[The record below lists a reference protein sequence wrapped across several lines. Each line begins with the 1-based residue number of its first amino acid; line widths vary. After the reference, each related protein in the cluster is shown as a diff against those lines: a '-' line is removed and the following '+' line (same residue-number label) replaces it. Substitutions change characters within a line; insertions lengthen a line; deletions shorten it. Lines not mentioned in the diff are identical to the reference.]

1 MSVYFPDG
9 TACHTRFVTLSGAF
23 VTPAAVRPN
32 PPTERPAAGLP
43 LNRSLES
50 IYLSHR
56 QALFSLA
63 LLTTGCAAM
72 AEDAIHEA
80 FVRLCRSK
88 DLPGDLTN
96 QQSSLNQP
104 PDSADLVSYI
114 FTAVRNAAIDAGR
127 RQQTQQKLAQSIFQ
141 MQSAK
146 STDGDSEREDR
157 AELLRSAVEA
167 LEQPSRE
174 VVIMKV
180 YGGLTFEQIGQV
192 LEIPG
197 STAATRY
204 RRALSHIE
212 DSIRKHT

>member
-1 MSVYFPDG
+1 M
-9 TACHTRFVTLSGAF
+9 
-23 VTPAAVRPN
+23 
-32 PPTERPAAGLP
+32 
-43 LNRSLES
+43 NRSLES

-63 LLTTGCAAM
+63 LSTTGCAAM

-80 FVRLCRSK
+80 FIRLCRLK
-88 DLPGDLTN
+88 DLPGDLKN
-96 QQSSLNQP
+96 QQSSPDQ
-104 PDSADLVSYI
+104 PDSTDLVSYI

-127 RQQTQQKLAQSIFQ
+127 RQQTQRKLAQSIFQ
-141 MQSAK
+141 MRSAK
-146 STDGDSEREDR
+146 STDGDSEKEDR

-174 VVIMKV
+174 VVIMKI

-212 DSIRKHT
+212 DSLRKHT

>member
-1 MSVYFPDG
+1 M
-9 TACHTRFVTLSGAF
+9 
-23 VTPAAVRPN
+23 
-32 PPTERPAAGLP
+32 
-43 LNRSLES
+43 NRSLES
-50 IYLSHR
+50 IYLRHR

-63 LLTTGCAAM
+63 LSTTGCAAM

-88 DLPGDLTN
+88 DFPGDQKGHPSSPG
-96 QQSSLNQP
+96 QQ
-104 PDSADLVSYI
+104 PDSTDLVSYV
-114 FTAVRNAAIDAGR
+114 FAAVRNAAIDAGR
-127 RQQTQQKLAQSIFQ
+127 RQQTQRKLAESIFQ

-174 VVIMKV
+174 VVILKV

-204 RRALSHIE
+204 RRALSQIE
-212 DSIRKHT
+212 DALRKHT

>member
-1 MSVYFPDG
+1 M
-9 TACHTRFVTLSGAF
+9 
-23 VTPAAVRPN
+23 
-32 PPTERPAAGLP
+32 
-43 LNRSLES
+43 NRSLES

-63 LLTTGCAAM
+63 LSTTGCAAM

-80 FVRLCRSK
+80 FVRLCRSTDPAGEPK
-88 DLPGDLTN
+88 DQASLPDH
-96 QQSSLNQP
+96 P
-104 PDSADLVSYI
+104 PCSADLVSYV

-127 RQQTQQKLAQSIFQ
+127 RQQTQRKLAQSIFQ
-141 MQSAK
+141 MRSAK
-146 STDGDSEREDR
+146 STDGDSEKEDR

-180 YGGLTFEQIGQV
+180 YGGLTFEQIGHV

-212 DSIRKHT
+212 DSLRKHT

>member
-1 MSVYFPDG
+1 MNVYFPDG
-9 TACHTRFVTLSGAF
+9 TACHTRFVTLFCSF
-23 VTPAAVRPN
+23 ETPVAARLN
-32 PPTERPAAGLP
+32 PHERPASGPP

-63 LLTTGCAAM
+63 LSTTGCAAM

-80 FVRLCRSK
+80 FIRLCRSK
-88 DLPGDLTN
+88 DLPGDLKN
-96 QQSSLNQP
+96 QQSSPDQ
-104 PDSADLVSYI
+104 PDSTDLVSYI

-127 RQQTQQKLAQSIFQ
+127 RQQTQRKLAQSIFQ
-141 MQSAK
+141 MRSAK
-146 STDGDSEREDR
+146 STDGDSEKEDR

-174 VVIMKV
+174 VVILKV

-212 DSIRKHT
+212 DSLRKHT